1 MKAIFVFVLVM
12 MAVTAGQAQ
21 LNSQSQLSSEKE
33 LFIEHPKNHWL
44 VGAGVTLIGLTAKTG
59 RFINDKWWIG
69 TEAEIHNFLTT
80 RQEIG
85 LFTRYYTGIRRVN
98 GFVGTGLSYGQFQG
112 KKMRSDEPA
121 EALLT
126 NHRSLKVSVLAGL
139 EVRLTR
145 RISIE
150 GVAKAGQ
157 LTKFDWTQ
165 PSLQGSVNVY
175 LGK

>member
-1 MKAIFVFVLVM
+1 MKIILVFVLVM
-12 MAVTAGQAQ
+12 VAVITGQAQ
-21 LNSQSQLSSEKE
+21 TNLQLQLSSENE
-33 LFIEHPKNHWL
+33 LFIKRPKYRWL
-44 VGAGVTLIGLTAKTG
+44 VGAGITLVGLTAKTG
-59 RFINDKWWIG
+59 RFMNDKWWIG

-85 LFTRYYTGIRRVN
+85 LFTRYYTGVRRAN
-98 GFVGTGLSYGQFQG
+98 GFVGTGLSYGQFRG
-112 KKMRSDEPA
+112 RKMRSDEPA

-126 NHRSLKVSVLAGL
+126 DHRSLKMSVLAGL
-139 EVRLTR
+139 EIRLTKR
-145 RISIE
+145 VSME

-165 PSLQGSVNVY
+165 PSLQGSINVY